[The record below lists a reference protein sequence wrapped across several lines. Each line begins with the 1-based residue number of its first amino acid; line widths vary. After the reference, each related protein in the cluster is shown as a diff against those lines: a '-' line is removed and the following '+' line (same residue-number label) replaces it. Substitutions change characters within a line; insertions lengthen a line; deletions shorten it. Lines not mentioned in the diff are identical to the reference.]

1 MFNVYRGQLDL
12 TSSILAPFISNFKH
26 KINTSTK
33 NNLNRDVK
41 KLLYFYNNYSQI
53 TNPITIFATDSL
65 FDKSVITFG
74 PSPGN
79 TRLLSTI
86 LLNLD
91 SIDSIILTSSAD
103 NDKNLVESITHN
115 YEEYN
120 NVVIKPLNGLKKFE
134 VSVPE
139 HFDESNQKEFT
150 NIINEYYRN
159 HLLSFNNTKWIDN
172 NSNTI
177 FQTGDGSKIVKVA
190 DRVSFFENFVKEI
203 K

>member
-41 KLLYFYNNYSQI
+41 KLLYFYSNYSQI
-53 TNPITIFATDSL
+53 TNPITIFATQSL
-65 FDKSVITFG
+65 FDNSVIFG

-79 TRLLSTI
+79 TRLLSAI

-103 NDKNLVESITHN
+103 SDKSLVESITHS
-115 YEEYN
+115 YEEYDS
-120 NVVIKPLNGLKKFE
+120 VVIKPLDGTKKFE
-134 VSVPE
+134 VSVLE
-139 HFDESNQKEFT
+139 HFDENIKKEFT
-150 NIINEYYRN
+150 NIIDEYYSN
-159 HLLSFNNTKWIDN
+159 HLSLFNNTKWIDN

-177 FQTGDGSKIVKVA
+177 FQTGNSSKIVKVA

>member
-41 KLLYFYNNYSQI
+41 KLLYFYSNYSQI
-53 TNPITIFATDSL
+53 TNPITIFATQSL
-65 FDKSVITFG
+65 FDNSVIFG

-79 TRLLSTI
+79 TRLLSAI

-103 NDKNLVESITHN
+103 SDKSLVESITHS
-115 YEEYN
+115 YEEYDS
-120 NVVIKPLNGLKKFE
+120 VVIKPLDGTKKFE

-139 HFDESNQKEFT
+139 HFDENIKKEFT
-150 NIINEYYRN
+150 NIIDEYYSN
-159 HLLSFNNTKWIDN
+159 HLSLFNNTKWIDN

-177 FQTGDGSKIVKVA
+177 FQTGNSSKIVKVA